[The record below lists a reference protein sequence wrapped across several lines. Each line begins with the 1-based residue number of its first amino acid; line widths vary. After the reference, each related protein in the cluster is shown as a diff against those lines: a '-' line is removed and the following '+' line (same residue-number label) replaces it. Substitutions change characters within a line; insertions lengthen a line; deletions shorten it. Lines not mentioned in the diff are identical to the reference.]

1 MHFTYSLLLLFTL
14 SYPLIKSFEDKIQFY
29 KKWRFLFPAIL
40 ISAVIFIAWDI
51 WFTSIGIWK
60 FNTDYVLGP
69 FIYNLPVEEWL
80 FFLITPFSCIFIYE
94 VLNYFIKK
102 DILAKQSKIITNI
115 IAISLFILA
124 ILYHDKL
131 YTFVD
136 FISLSLFLFL
146 HQYVLR
152 STYLARFYI
161 TWAVC
166 IIPFLIVNGV
176 ITGMPIVIYND
187 LENTTFRI
195 FTIPIEDMFYGM
207 LQFLLVT
214 TIYEYLKSKRK

>member
-29 KKWRFLFPAIL
+29 KKWRFLFPAII
-40 ISAVIFIAWDI
+40 ISAVVFISWDI

-60 FNTDYVLGP
+60 FNTDFVLGP
-69 FIYNLPVEEWL
+69 FIYNLPFEEWL

-102 DILAKQSKIITNI
+102 DILAKQSKIITNT

-136 FISLSLFLFL
+136 FISLSIFLFL
-146 HQYVLR
+146 HQYVFR

-195 FTIPIEDMFYGM
+195 FTIPVEDMFYGM
-207 LQFLLVT
+207 LQFLLVM